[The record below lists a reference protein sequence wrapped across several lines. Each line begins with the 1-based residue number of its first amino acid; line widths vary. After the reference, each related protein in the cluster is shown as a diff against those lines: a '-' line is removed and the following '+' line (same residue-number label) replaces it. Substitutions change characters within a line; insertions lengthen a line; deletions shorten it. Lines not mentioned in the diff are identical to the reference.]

1 MINDRFAIKYIIII
15 IIIIAAAAFVHVC
28 VAREPGGLQSKESQ
42 IVRHD

>member
-1 MINDRFAIKYIIII
+1 MINDRFAIKYIL
-15 IIIIAAAAFVHVC
+15 IIAAAAFGCVC